1 MTMIT
6 FASPH
11 LLWLAAAVPLALLF
25 LVARERRR
33 VAAARRF
40 ISERL
45 RGVANPA
52 RVLRPIL
59 LALALLAGVVAIAG
73 PQRGFTVVPVEQR
86 ESNRV
91 LVIDVSLSMLAEDV
105 GTSRLDAAK
114 AIAKRIIAA
123 HQGRIALVIFEAGAE
138 VVAPLTTDDEAIAAL
153 LDSINAG
160 EIGLPGSDVGAA
172 LTKAARLLEG
182 DASHPG
188 DIVLIS
194 DGEDQGSGTDEELR
208 KLAARGVAVSAIAVG
223 TTGGGTIPDPE
234 NRGPLRDDNGEIVTT
249 VAHPE
254 SLRRVAAATGGRFFD
269 NPFAE
274 HALDPLAASG
284 GTMRRTTVRVPV
296 ERYQWPLAFAFAFL
310 FLGSLVNRGAE

>member
-1 MTMIT
+1 MTIS

-11 LLWLAAAVPLALLF
+11 LLWLALAVPVALL
-25 LVARERRR
+25 LLAARERQRI
-33 VAAARRF
+33 AAARRF

-52 RVLRPIL
+52 RVLRPFL
-59 LALALLAGVVAIAG
+59 LGMALLAGVIAVAG
-73 PQRGFTVVPVEQR
+73 PQAGFTVVPVEQR

-105 GTSRLDAAK
+105 GTSRLDGAK
-114 AIAKRIIAA
+114 AVAKRIIAA
-123 HQGRIALVIFEAGAE
+123 HQGRIGLVIFEASAE
-138 VVAPLTTDDEAIAAL
+138 VISPLTSDGEAVSAL
-153 LDSINAG
+153 IDSIDAG
-160 EIGLPGSDVGAA
+160 EIGLAGSDAGAA
-172 LTKAARLLEG
+172 LTKAARLLDA
-182 DASHPG
+182 DASHRG

-194 DGEDQGSGTDEELR
+194 DGEDQGTDTEAQLA
-208 KLAARGVAVSAIAVG
+208 KLAARGIAVSTIAVG
-223 TTGGGTIPDPE
+223 SAGGGTIPDPTA
-234 NRGPLRDDNGEIVTT
+234 RGPLRDDNGEVVTT

-254 SLRRVAAATGGRFFD
+254 VLRRIAAATGGRFFD
-269 NPFAE
+269 NPFGE

-284 GTMRRTTVRVPV
+284 GTTRRTTVRVPV

>member
-1 MTMIT
+1 MLT
-6 FASPH
+6 FRLPH
-11 LLWLAAAVPLALLF
+11 LLWLAAAVPVALLF
-25 LVARERRR
+25 LFARERRR

-45 RGVANPA
+45 RGVANPSRA
-52 RVLRPIL
+52 MRPIL
-59 LALALLAGVVAIAG
+59 LALALLAGVIAIAG
-73 PQRGFTVVPVEQR
+73 PQRGFTVVPVEKR

-91 LVIDVSLSMLAEDV
+91 MVIDVSLSMLAEDV

-114 AIAKRIIAA
+114 AVAKRIIAA

-138 VVAPLTTDDEAIAAL
+138 VVSPLTTDDEAIAAL

-160 EIGLPGSDVGAA
+160 EIGLPGSDAGAA
-172 LTKAARLLEG
+172 LAKAARLLEG

-194 DGEDQGSGTDEELR
+194 DGEDQGARIEEELG
-208 KLAARGVAVSAIAVG
+208 KLAARGIAVSAIAVG
-223 TTGGGTIPDPE
+223 TPRGGTIPDPD

-249 VAHPE
+249 AAQPE
-254 SLRRVAAATGGRFFD
+254 SLRRIAVATGGRFFD

-284 GTMRRTTVRVPV
+284 GTMRRTTVRIPI
-296 ERYQWPLAFAFAFL
+296 ERYQWPLAFAVVFL

>member
-1 MTMIT
+1 MIT

-11 LLWLAAAVPLALLF
+11 LLWLAAGVPLALLF
-25 LVARERRR
+25 LAARERRR
-33 VAAARRF
+33 GAAGGRF
-40 ISERL
+40 VSERL

-52 RVLRPIL
+52 RVMRPVL

-123 HQGRIALVIFEAGAE
+123 HHGRIALVIFEAGAD
-138 VVAPLTTDDEAIAAL
+138 VIAPLTTDDEAIAAL

-182 DASHPG
+182 DATHPG

-194 DGEDQGSGTDEELR
+194 DGEDQGAGTDAELR

-223 TTGGGTIPDPE
+223 TAGGGTIPDPE

-249 VAHPE
+249 AAHPE

-296 ERYQWPLAFAFAFL
+296 ERYQWPLALAFAFL

>member
-1 MTMIT
+1 MIT

-11 LLWLAAAVPLALLF
+11 LLWLAAAVPLVLLF
-25 LVARERRR
+25 LLARERRR

-52 RVLRPIL
+52 RALRPLL

-123 HQGRIALVIFEAGAE
+123 HQGRIALVIFEAGAD
-138 VVAPLTTDDEAIAAL
+138 VAAPLTTDDEAIAAL
-153 LDSINAG
+153 LDSISAG
-160 EIGLPGSDVGAA
+160 EIGLPGSDAGAA
-172 LTKAARLLEG
+172 LAKAAKLLEG
-182 DASHPG
+182 DATHPG

-194 DGEDQGSGTDEELR
+194 DGEDQGARTDEELR
-208 KLAARGVAVSAIAVG
+208 KLAARGVAVSAISVG
-223 TTGGGTIPDPE
+223 TTTGGTIPDPE
-234 NRGPLRDDNGEIVTT
+234 SRGPLRDDNGEIVTT
-249 VAHPE
+249 SANPE
-254 SLRRVAAATGGRFFD
+254 TLRRIAAATGGRFFD

-284 GTMRRTTVRVPV
+284 GTLRRTTVRVPV
-296 ERYQWPLAFAFAFL
+296 ERYQWPLGFAVLFL
-310 FLGSLVNRGAE
+310 FLGSLLNRGAE